1 MLSLATCIHLVMV
14 NNILNRKYSVKLYQ
28 RHVVI
33 ETTDH
38 PWVERKDSVPE
49 THLKRY
55 DSKTQEDYQ

>member
-1 MLSLATCIHLVMV
+1 MV
-14 NNILNRKYSVKLYQ
+14 NNIFNRKYSVKLYQ

>member
-14 NNILNRKYSVKLYQ
+14 NNILNRNYSVKLYQ

-38 PWVERKDSVPE
+38 PWVERKYSVPE

-55 DSKTQEDYQ
+55 DSKTKEDYQ